1 MTRSMTGF
9 GRATAELDE
18 EHIILEVNTVNHR
31 FLDCSFRIPHAW
43 ASVEPALREAVKKAL
58 GRGKVNINVRRDY
71 GVSGRQT
78 VRFDAEVARQ
88 YMEAGREISNI
99 LHTTEALSLDTLA
112 TLEGVFFLEEPEQDL
127 DAVQEALVSGL
138 SEALEQLNAVRENEG
153 QVLADDV
160 RNRVA
165 QIREALA
172 AIEARLPE
180 LSAAYE
186 ERLRT
191 RVAELNGEAGLT
203 EDRIALEVTLMAE
216 KADVNEEVVRLK
228 SHLEQVEEQLVS
240 TAPIGRDL
248 NFLAQEIQREV
259 NTLGAKLRDIGVTR
273 EVLRMK
279 SELEKIR
286 EQVQNIE

>member
-1 MTRSMTGF
+1 MTCSMTGF
-9 GRATAELDE
+9 GRATVELE
-18 EHIILEVNTVNHR
+18 GEHISIEVNTVNHR
-31 FLDCSFRIPHAW
+31 FLDCSFRLPHAW
-43 ASVEPALREAVKKAL
+43 AATESALREVLKGAL

-78 VRFDAEVARQ
+78 VRFDGDVARQ

-99 LHTTEALSLDTLA
+99 LRTTEAMSLDTLV

-127 DAVQEALVSGL
+127 DTVAGKLAAGL
-138 SEALEQLNAVRENEG
+138 NEALEQLNAVRENEG
-153 QVLADDV
+153 
-160 RNRVA
+160 R
-165 QIREALA
+165 ALA
-172 AIEARLPE
+172 EDIRAHVTEMRDALSAVEARLPE

-191 RVAELNGEAGLT
+191 RVAELNAETGLT
-203 EDRIALEVTLMAE
+203 EDRIALEVTLQAE
-216 KADVNEEVVRLK
+216 KSDVNEEVVRLTA
-228 SHLEQVEEQLVS
+228 HLDQTLELLDASEPV
-240 TAPIGRDL
+240 GRDL

-259 NTLGAKLRDIGVTR
+259 NTLGAKLRDIGVSR